1 MTKGHGSVAT
11 AVALLGSWLGVGTA
25 QAQVTDQ
32 QVADDLVADDQP
44 ASELS
49 EDAFKWKIG
58 PSFSLSFNDNRN
70 VVGQPD
76 GWALNFDIG
85 LPLSIGYRT
94 GDHELRAGLDAQIAY
109 SRTPAI
115 EDFIK
120 SKDVFAFDADYL
132 YHALEW
138 LGPYVRFAVDTTM
151 LQGYDE
157 RAGETTW
164 SITRADGTLDTAL
177 GRRLQ
182 LTDPFQPLTITE
194 MAGVFSRPYKSDGF
208 TLEARTGFGG
218 LHTLADD
225 QLGLADDDATP
236 EVEVKT
242 LRSFDQAAV
251 EIGLALFG
259 ALYENK
265 ITWRIAGDVAI
276 PVVNRPET
284 TEHNIAYYTNVD
296 LSATLSFKLL
306 EWLSLDY
313 AFKAIRRPQLI
324 DEFQITNNLLLTLS
338 YTWSDENTGDP
349 APAAAPAAE

>member
-1 MTKGHGSVAT
+1 M
-11 AVALLGSWLGVGTA
+11 
-25 QAQVTDQ
+25 
-32 QVADDLVADDQP
+32 
-44 ASELS
+44 
-49 EDAFKWKIG
+49 
-58 PSFSLSFNDNRN
+58 
-70 VVGQPD
+70 
-76 GWALNFDIG
+76 
-85 LPLSIGYRT
+85 SIGYRT

-157 RAGETTW
+157 RAGETNW
-164 SITRADGTLDTAL
+164 SITRADGTVDSAL

-182 LTDPFQPLTITE
+182 LTDPFQPLTLTE
-194 MAGVFSRPYKSDGF
+194 MAGVFARPYKSDGF

-218 LHTLADD
+218 LHTLADG

-242 LRSFDQAAV
+242 LHSFDQAAV
-251 EIGLALFG
+251 EIGLALYG
-259 ALYENK
+259 AFFENK
-265 ITWRIAGDVAI
+265 ITWRLAGDVAI
-276 PVVNRPET
+276 PVVNRPAT
-284 TEHNIAYYTNVD
+284 PEHNIAYYTTID

-313 AFKAIRRPQLI
+313 SFKALRRPQLI
-324 DEFQITNNLLLTLS
+324 DEFQITNNLLLTVS
-338 YTWSDENTGDP
+338 YTWSDENTGS
-349 APAAAPAAE
+349 AGEEAAAAAAEAEAAAAAAEAEAASADAAAAAGDADAAAAASADAAASSAAASAASADAAVSADAADAAAAAAAAASAAD